1 MDPLSVDIRAVSPID
16 PAVQPL
22 IHTHLDLMRASS
34 PACSIHAMDTSVLA
48 KVNAQFFAAFEIGKP
63 VAIGGLKVLS
73 PAHGELKSMHVRADC
88 RRRGLADAMLDKLIM
103 TAQELGIK
111 RVSLETGSQDAFRPA
126 RAFYARRGFTECNPF
141 EDYELDPNSIFLTC
155 NL

>member
-34 PACSIHAMDTSVLA
+34 PACSIHAMDASDLGDA
-48 KVNAQFFAAFEIGKP
+48 NAQFFAAFENGALA
-63 VAIGGLKVLS
+63 AIGALKVLS
-73 PAHGELKSMHVRADC
+73 PLHGELKSMHVRSDC
-88 RRRGLADAMLDKLIM
+88 RRRGLADSMLDKLLM
-103 TAQELGIK
+103 TARDLGLK

-126 RAFYARRGFTECNPF
+126 RAFYARRGFSECDPF
-141 EDYELDPNSIFLTC
+141 EGYELDPNSIFLTRW
-155 NL
+155 L

>member
-22 IHTHLDLMRASS
+22 IHIHLDLMRASS

-48 KVNAQFFAAFEIGKP
+48 KVNAQFFAALENGALA
-63 VAIGGLKVLS
+63 AIGDLKVLS
-73 PAHGELKSMHVRADC
+73 LVHGELKLMHVRSEC
-88 RRRGLADAMLDKLIM
+88 RRRGLADSMLDKLLM
-103 TAQELGIK
+103 TARDLGLK

-126 RAFYARRGFTECNPF
+126 RAFYARRGFTECIPF
-141 EDYELDPNSIFLTC
+141 EDYELDPNSIFLTRT
-155 NL
+155 L